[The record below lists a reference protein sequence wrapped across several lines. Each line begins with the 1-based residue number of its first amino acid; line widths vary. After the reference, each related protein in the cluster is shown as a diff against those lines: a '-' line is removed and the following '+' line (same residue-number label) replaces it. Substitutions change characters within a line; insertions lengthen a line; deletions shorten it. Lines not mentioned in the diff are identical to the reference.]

1 MTKKIISLIGLSAL
15 LILLTGALTAA
26 SPTPNVTFTLVSGL
40 PATMNVGDT
49 ATVVV
54 QVTSD
59 QPFNYAQML
68 PSFQFPGKGVVAVQG
83 GDHAGSGTTATLQI
97 TFKAKSSTASKFP
110 GGVAPV
116 SVVAGARFQGGF
128 VASQRF
134 DFNVAVP

>member
-1 MTKKIISLIGLSAL
+1 MTKKIISLIGLTAL

-26 SPTPNVTFTLVSGL
+26 APTPNVTFTLVSGL
-40 PATMNVGDT
+40 PSTMNVGDT

-59 QPFNYAQML
+59 QPFNGVTAL
-68 PSFQFPGKGVVAVQG
+68 PDFQFPGKGVVAVKG
-83 GDHAGSGTTATLQI
+83 GDHAGGGTTATVQV
-97 TFKAKSSTASKFP
+97 TFKAKSSTASFP

-116 SVVAGARFQGGF
+116 AVVVGARYQGGY

>member
-40 PATMNVGDT
+40 PTTMNVGDT

-59 QPFNYAQML
+59 QQFNFAQML
-68 PSFQFPGKGVVAVQG
+68 PSFQFPGKGVIAVRG
-83 GDHAGSGTTATLQI
+83 GDHAGSGTSATLQI
-97 TFKAKSSTASKFP
+97 TFKAKSSTASFP

-116 SVVAGARFQGGF
+116 SVVAGARFQGGYT
-128 VASQRF
+128 ASQRF
-134 DFNVAVP
+134 DFTVAVP